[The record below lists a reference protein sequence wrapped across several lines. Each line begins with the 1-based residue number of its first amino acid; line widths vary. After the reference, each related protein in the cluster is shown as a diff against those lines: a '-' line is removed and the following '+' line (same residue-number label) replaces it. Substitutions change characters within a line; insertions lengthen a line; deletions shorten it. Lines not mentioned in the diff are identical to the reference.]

1 MPLIQVKTF
10 ENELTDAQSE
20 ALIARIT
27 DVVAEI
33 TSDKLRDVT
42 WVVIDQVRDRHWGV
56 GGRALGLEDVKAI
69 MAS

>member
-20 ALIARIT
+20 ALIAKIT
-27 DVVAEI
+27 DVVVEI

-42 WVVIDQVRDRHWGV
+42 WVVIDQVRDGHWGV
-56 GGRALGLEDVKAI
+56 GGRALGLDDVKAI